1 MVSSPAGVVFQRNGD
16 TLEVLTAGAV
26 GCFLQPHAKDWQT
39 AGTVASAQA
48 ASMPLTATAL
58 PLQEGDSPA
67 LRSWLTLRA
76 EEAMLSSLHWD
87 GESLLARIWEPH
99 GRTLQSEFE
108 WSGAL
113 RRVGLEDLSGASRK
127 RVVVRKRRDRQRIP
141 LTLSPFDI
149 QTFRLEPRHVGK

>member
-1 MVSSPAGVVFQRNGD
+1 
-16 TLEVLTAGAV
+16 
-26 GCFLQPHAKDWQT
+26 
-39 AGTVASAQA
+39 
-48 ASMPLTATAL
+48 
-58 PLQEGDSPA
+58 
-67 LRSWLTLRA
+67 
-76 EEAMLSSLHWD
+76 MLSSLHWD

-141 LTLSPFDI
+141 FTLSPLDI
-149 QTFRLEPRHVGK
+149 QTFPLEPRHAGK